1 MIEFTKVVIK
11 SLESYDKDLMQTI
24 PEFLVDDDTIQ
35 KLKKYLGTRC
45 DEINVEYP
53 YYDGD
58 YLSTYYIHYS
68 QKLFPYEK
76 VCCRLHISLKDE
88 YYGYITLRPTV
99 EGTKLGKT
107 YIDAS
112 LLINETAYLALHNF
126 KAHIAGNEMEIKS
139 FPWKSQQTD
148 ISICAHT
155 AMWTVIRYYGSKF
168 KNYADTT
175 IGNIVQRTKNDW
187 GRKTPSLGL
196 TPIQVSD
203 LMKEFGFSPLILQ
216 NEKNT
221 GNGFIDEVM
230 SYIESGLP
238 MVGFLYPIRH
248 AVSII
253 GHGDIDYSIL
263 EDEAL
268 VKQIKDPEIDVI
280 PHGRLVKDLYVMDDN
295 YFPYRKMPLGLPSK
309 ESDVKYGGGEL
320 KYCVVP
326 LYSRMQLVYNEVYS
340 RFQAWMKEN
349 VLNWEKP
356 CVCRIY
362 ITSSNS
368 LKSEA
373 LKSEDMND
381 ILKDIILKLTLPK
394 FVWCIDL
401 AGFDNYKKGLTSGRI
416 IIDTTAAT
424 MDVNPWILRHDS
436 ERIEY
441 VDIEKEKIGE
451 YRRASSEIQYDYV
464 ECCIEPY
471 SIYKNNLRSVQ
482 PLAYDDKEKENG

>member
-1 MIEFTKVVIK
+1 MIEFKVVEINNR
-11 SLESYDKDLMQTI
+11 EAYDTTLKQSI
-24 PEFLVDDDTIQ
+24 PESHIDDDVIE

-45 DEINVEYP
+45 DKIEIEYP

-76 VCCRLHISLKDE
+76 VCCRLHISFEDE

-99 EGTKLGKT
+99 EGTKIGKT
-107 YIDAS
+107 YLEPSI
-112 LLINETAYLALHNF
+112 LISEPAYLALHNF
-126 KAHIAGNEMEIKS
+126 KAHIAGNEMDIKC
-139 FPWKSQQTD
+139 FPWKSQETD
-148 ISICAHT
+148 VSICAHT
-155 AMWTVIRYYGSKF
+155 AMWTIIRYYGNKF

-175 IGNIVQRTKNDW
+175 IGDIVQRTKNDW

-196 TPIQVSD
+196 TPIQISD
-203 LMKEFGFSPLILQ
+203 LMKEYGFSPLIIQ
-216 NEKNT
+216 NEKDSESE
-221 GNGFIDEVM
+221 FIDEVM

-263 EDEAL
+263 DDDAL
-268 VKQIKDPEIDVI
+268 VNQIKDPDIDVI

-295 YFPYRKMPLGLPSK
+295 YFPYRRMPLGLPNEK
-309 ESDVKYGGGEL
+309 SDVKYGGAEL
-320 KYCVVP
+320 KYCAIP
-326 LYSRMQLVYNEVYS
+326 LYGRMQLVYNEVYS
-340 RFQAWMKEN
+340 RFQIWMKEK
-349 VLNWEKP
+349 VLDWERP

-368 LKSEA
+368 LKKEA
-373 LKSEDMND
+373 LKSCDMND
-381 ILKDIILKLTLPK
+381 NLKDVIVNLTLPK

-401 AGFDNYKKGLTSGRI
+401 AGFENYKKGLTSGRI

-424 MDVNPWILRHDS
+424 MDENPWILRHDS
-436 ERIEY
+436 HKIEY
-441 VDIEKEKIGE
+441 VDIEKEKLGE
-451 YRRASSEIQYDYV
+451 YRRLSSDIKFDFID
-464 ECCIEPY
+464 CKIEPY
-471 SIYKNNLRSVQ
+471 TIYKNNIKNIEPIVHS
-482 PLAYDDKEKENG
+482 EEENHG